1 MHRYAQSQQ
10 PPRAARPPRVDRV
23 KTCPS
28 LLRVFVKAGSHHA
41 DSEFSTNQ
49 LPTRDEHQ
57 VYTWRD
63 STVREI
69 LNLVR
74 DADPALRATT
84 LPLARFSVRV
94 VYWDA
99 NADRYTSQEIA
110 VVQNRD
116 LLQPPV
122 TGGAAH
128 RQGPPP
134 PGSANPRL
142 DRTLADAKLVVGDFL
157 DIAYIAPDSVISAAA
172 PPMAGPSAG
181 HIGSRAGPPPVAP
194 GHGANGHVFGR
205 RDASTWGAS
214 ASGRPQQAPSAGGAR
229 APLPR
234 SGPNQ
239 WGAAGQR
246 GPSSGPPRHG
256 PPQDQGWGPRRSSAT
271 GGRSFED
278 RDRPPPPRRRGSSR
292 SPSPMRNVRNGYDR
306 PPHHRRSPS
315 PARRSASPPS
325 RRRADD
331 TDVSMRD

>member
-1 MHRYAQSQQ
+1 MHRHAQSQQ
-10 PPRAARPPRVDRV
+10 PPRAARPLRVDRV

-99 NADRYTSQEIA
+99 NANRYTSQEVA

-116 LLQPPV
+116 LLQPPA
-122 TGGAAH
+122 GAH
-128 RQGPPP
+128 RQGPS
-134 PGSANPRL
+134 PGSTNPRL

-157 DIAYIAPDSVISAAA
+157 DIAYIAPDPVISAAA

-181 HIGSRAGPPPVAP
+181 LVGSRAGPPSVAP

-214 ASGRPQQAPSAGGAR
+214 AGGRPQQVPSAGGAR

-239 WGAAGQR
+239 WGAPGQR

-278 RDRPPPPRRRGSSR
+278 RDRVRLCRNERFTR
-292 SPSPMRNVRNGYDR
+292 VPSLRC
-306 PPHHRRSPS
+306 
-315 PARRSASPPS
+315 
-325 RRRADD
+325 
-331 TDVSMRD
+331 

>member
-84 LPLARFSVRV
+84 LPLARYSVRV

-205 RDASTWGAS
+205 RAASTWGAS
-214 ASGRPQQAPSAGGAR
+214 ARGRPHPPPSAGGAR

-278 RDRPPPPRRRGSSR
+278 RDRVRLCRKERFTCA
-292 SPSPMRNVRNGYDR
+292 PSPG
-306 PPHHRRSPS
+306 S
-315 PARRSASPPS
+315 
-325 RRRADD
+325 
-331 TDVSMRD
+331 

>member
-278 RDRPPPPRRRGSSR
+278 RDRVRLCRKERFTCA
-292 SPSPMRNVRNGYDR
+292 PSPG
-306 PPHHRRSPS
+306 S
-315 PARRSASPPS
+315 
-325 RRRADD
+325 
-331 TDVSMRD
+331 